1 LPDEIPV
8 PVLSSLEEPELL
20 LDEPEPDEPE
30 LESSELPVDVEFVCV
45 AAAE

>member
-1 LPDEIPV
+1 VL
-8 PVLSSLEEPELL
+8 VLSSLEEPEPW

-30 LESSELPVDVEFVCV
+30 LESSELLVDVEFVWV